1 MDIRYIELKTG
12 YNDNGPAWIGNA
24 KESKSGKTIYFNDHA
39 FQKYHG
45 AYSNYIDIETGDE
58 YWISRVKKNGED
70 RHWAGSGKITIDRKV
85 IGEYLAI
92 VNADK
97 LDDSKYIIADIEDVF
112 PIERISSYLNESSK

>member
-12 YNDNGPAWIGNA
+12 YNDNGPAWIGKV

-45 AYSNYIDIETGDE
+45 AFSNYIDIETGDE

-70 RHWAGSGKITIDRKV
+70 RYWAGSDKITIKHCGDWLRNMALVVMKYGV
-85 IGEYLAI
+85 I
-92 VNADK
+92 N
-97 LDDSKYIIADIEDVF
+97 S
-112 PIERISSYLNESSK
+112 

>member
-12 YNDNGPAWIGNA
+12 YNDNGPAWIGNV

-85 IGEYLAI
+85 IDEYLAI